1 MKVYGKGNSTEA
13 SVPGFEPRSRL
24 NLLNRGQFVKEKSG
38 LKKIETSRYGQNRNN
53 GKVRICQFC
62 SAENDYPHIS
72 NLLYCSRYGTIY
84 SIVLQLHFI

>member
-38 LKKIETSRYGQNRNN
+38 LKKN
-53 GKVRICQFC
+53 
-62 SAENDYPHIS
+62 
-72 NLLYCSRYGTIY
+72 
-84 SIVLQLHFI
+84 